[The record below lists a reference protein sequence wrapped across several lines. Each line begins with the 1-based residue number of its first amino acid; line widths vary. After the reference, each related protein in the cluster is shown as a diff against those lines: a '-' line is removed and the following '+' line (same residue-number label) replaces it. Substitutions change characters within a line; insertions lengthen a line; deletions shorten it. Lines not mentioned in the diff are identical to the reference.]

1 MGKWFAVTLVL
12 IAMVS
17 AIPIAMHSWG
27 MPENISTHGH
37 AIDQQMRVTLVETG
51 ALFVIAQLLMAGLVW
66 KFADRK
72 SKLPIRRLPGG
83 ARALVIAA
91 ILLVGTEVVALG
103 IVSERTWSAVYL
115 TPASRG
121 ALQVEAQAEQFAYSF
136 RYPGAD
142 GKFGPVHLD
151 KIDDA
156 NQNFFGLDTTAD
168 PDSRDDIVTAQLAV
182 PVNREVHLLMHSRDV
197 GHSFYV
203 PELRIQQDFVPG
215 LDLSIHFTATKTG
228 KYEIVCTQLC
238 GLGHYNMRSYLLV
251 LPAEEFEEWLKQK
264 AAAQ

>member
-1 MGKWFAVTLVL
+1 
-12 IAMVS
+12 
-17 AIPIAMHSWG
+17 
-27 MPENISTHGH
+27 
-37 AIDQQMRVTLVETG
+37 
-51 ALFVIAQLLMAGLVW
+51 
-66 KFADRK
+66 
-72 SKLPIRRLPGG
+72 
-83 ARALVIAA
+83 
-91 ILLVGTEVVALG
+91 VGTEVVALG